1 MQTDLDVTSAP
12 GQALPALAQL
22 VLTRWRG
29 LCSDS
34 APRLPDLHDLAPA
47 MVPPPVLPWSM
58 TYRRDPERRLSYGVV
73 GEELTF
79 LFHGNPRGKTVLDY
93 AAPEI
98 RAARYAIIHRALDD
112 GLPVWYTARLL
123 FESGSADLGRLCLPA
138 RIDSGEVLLLLYFPL
153 TPFPDMPERRRRL
166 GEERG
171 DTSWLSR
178 RPD

>member
-1 MQTDLDVTSAP
+1 MQIDLDVTSAP
-12 GQALPALAQL
+12 DQALPAQAQL

-29 LCSDS
+29 LCRT
-34 APRLPDLHDLAPA
+34 APGRLPDLHDLAPA
-47 MVPPPVLPWSM
+47 LVPPALLPWSM

-73 GEELTF
+73 GEELAY

-93 AAPEI
+93 ATPEM

-112 GLPVWYTARLL
+112 GLPVWYTARQL
-123 FESGSADLGRLCLPA
+123 FESGSADLGRLCLPT
-138 RIDSGEVLLLLYFPL
+138 RIDSGEALLLLYFPL

-171 DTSWLSR
+171 ETIWLSR